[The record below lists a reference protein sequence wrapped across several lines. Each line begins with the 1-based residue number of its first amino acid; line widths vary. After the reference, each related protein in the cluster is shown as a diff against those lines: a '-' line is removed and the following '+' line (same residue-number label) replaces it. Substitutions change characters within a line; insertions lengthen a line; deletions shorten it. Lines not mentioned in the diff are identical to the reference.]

1 MLTQYLRIEW
11 TNGDYYVS
19 GKEKSITLVSFKSIK
34 ALNSESSF
42 GLILYSMLKYYN
54 CQYSGII
61 FIFSY
66 TSEVLIVEK
75 MWKGSILIHFSYINQ
90 SDLFPSYAYLENWL
104 SLVFYSMLS
113 QSLSDLK
120 ESLT

>member
-54 CQYSGII
+54 CQYYGII

-90 SDLFPSYAYLENWL
+90 SDLFPSYAYFENWL
-104 SLVFYSMLS
+104 SLAFYSMLS
-113 QSLSDLK
+113 QSLNDLK

>member
-1 MLTQYLRIEW
+1 MLTQYLWIEW
-11 TNGDYYVS
+11 INGDYYVS

-42 GLILYSMLKYYN
+42 GLILYSMLKYNY
-54 CQYSGII
+54 QYYGII

-66 TSEVLIVEK
+66 TSEVLIVAK

-90 SDLFPSYAYLENWL
+90 SDLFPSYAYFENWL
-104 SLVFYSMLS
+104 SLAFCSMLS